1 MLQELL
7 LDVEKVKFG
16 KMKNSLR
23 KIIKEE
29 LFINESFDKPFNNIS
44 KIDDFTYTCG
54 DEKPLVKFTIRPYYK
69 KIDCEEYLLN
79 KIDSKIYEISWD
91 WVYGVGEK
99 EKTTSNWVKATT
111 SSIKVIDQFNRD
123 LKPNIILFNE
133 TENTQVIY
141 RGFNFIEKIRTIF
154 GDNFLVCSNHNEE
167 LDVNR
172 VYLIK
177 KELST
182 YGLDKIEKMNEQCDL
197 GVDVI
202 RERALKPKKR
212 DLKGIKRKLFKE
224 TQLKRVA
231 LKTIYL

>member
-1 MLQELL
+1 
-7 LDVEKVKFG
+7 
-16 KMKNSLR
+16 MKNLIK
-23 KIIKEE
+23 KILKED
-29 LFINESFDKPFNNIS
+29 LYLNESFDKPFRDIS
-44 KIDDFTYTCG
+44 KIGDFTYVCG

-69 KIDCEEYLLN
+69 KIDCEEYLLDKVN
-79 KIDSKIYEISWD
+79 SKIYEVSWD
-91 WVYGVGEK
+91 WVYGVGE
-99 EKTTSNWVKATT
+99 EDKTTFNWVKATT
-111 SSIKVIDQFNRD
+111 STIKVIDQFNRD

-154 GDNFLVCSNHNEE
+154 GDNFLVCSRHNEE

-182 YGLDKIEKMNEQCDL
+182 YGLDRIEKTNEQCIL
-197 GVDVI
+197 GFDI
-202 RERALKPKKR
+202 IKERAQKPKKR

-224 TQLKRVA
+224 VQLKRVV

>member
-1 MLQELL
+1 
-7 LDVEKVKFG
+7 
-16 KMKNSLR
+16 MKNLI

-29 LFINESFDKPFNNIS
+29 LFINESFDKPFENVL

-69 KIDCEEYLLN
+69 KIDCENYLLD
-79 KIDSKIYEISWD
+79 KVDSKIYEISWD
-91 WVYGVGEK
+91 WIYGVNGE

-111 SSIKVIDQFNRD
+111 SSIKIIDQFNRD

-133 TENTQVIY
+133 TENTQIIY

-154 GDNFLVCSNHNEE
+154 GDNFLVCSNYNEE

-182 YGLDKIEKMNEQCDL
+182 YGLDRVKKTNEQC
-197 GVDVI
+197 GIGFDVI
-202 RERALKPKKR
+202 REKVLKPKKR
-212 DLKGIKRKLFKE
+212 DLKGIKRKAFKE
-224 TQLKRVA
+224 TQLKRIVM
-231 LKTIYL
+231 KSIYT